1 MFRSSV
7 IRTVLPLLIAA
18 GVVVFFGLPY
28 FDRLLQSWFA
38 ADLQLRSH
46 LVMNSME
53 ERLPTLLARDDPQA
67 LGQVLNRVALDQR
80 VLAILICRPDG
91 ELLFKTHDAPAALS
105 CADAAAIPDG
115 HSSVLHTPSG
125 SIQSSVFDQH
135 PQGVQP

>member
-38 ADLQLRSH
+38 ADLTLRAH

-53 ERLPTLLARDDPQA
+53 ERLPSLLASEDQQG
-67 LGQVLNRVALDQR
+67 LSQLLNKVALDQR
-80 VLAILICRPDG
+80 VLAILLCRPDG
-91 ELLFKTHDAPAALS
+91 ELLFKTHD
-105 CADAAAIPDG
+105 
-115 HSSVLHTPSG
+115 
-125 SIQSSVFDQH
+125 
-135 PQGVQP
+135 